1 MAKKKKSKK
10 SLVSKGVGRQAP
22 KQNVEKKPAV
32 AATTKDEVV
41 VEKKTA
47 DVAVDPRWGYVGRDV
62 KRVGI
67 IGGLCTALLLGIY
80 FLFSATGID
89 EQLYQ
94 LINL

>member
-10 SLVSKGVGRQAP
+10 RSVSKGVGRQAP
-22 KQNVEKKPAV
+22 KQSVEKKPAAV
-32 AATTKDEVV
+32 ASTKEPVV

-47 DVAVDPRWGYVGRDV
+47 EVVDPRWGYVGRDV

>member
-10 SLVSKGVGRQAP
+10 RSVSKGVGSQTP
-22 KQNVEKKPAV
+22 KRSIEKKEQVV
-32 AATTKDEVV
+32 ASTKESVV

-47 DVAVDPRWGYVGRDV
+47 EVIDPRWGYVGRDV

-67 IGGLCTALLLGIY
+67 IGGLCMALLLGVY
-80 FLFSATGID
+80 FVFSTTGLD

-94 LINL
+94 LINI

>member
-10 SLVSKGVGRQAP
+10 RSVSKGVGRQTP
-22 KQNVEKKPAV
+22 KQSVEKKAPVV
-32 AATTKDEVV
+32 ASTKEPVV

-47 DVAVDPRWGYVGRDV
+47 EAVDPRWGYVGRDV

-67 IGGLCTALLLGIY
+67 IGGLCTALLLGVY
-80 FLFSATGID
+80 FVFSATGID

-94 LINL
+94 LINI